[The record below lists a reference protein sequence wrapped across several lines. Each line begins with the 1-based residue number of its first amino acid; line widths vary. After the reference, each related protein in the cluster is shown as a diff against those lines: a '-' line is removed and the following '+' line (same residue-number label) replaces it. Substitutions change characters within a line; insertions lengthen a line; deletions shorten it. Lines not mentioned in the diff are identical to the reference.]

1 MADKP
6 SRASSRNTPLS
17 RLLNTGVRQKS
28 AQPQKESCSGLGNRS
43 SESYF
48 DVTAKQGTGSCG
60 QNSVIGAVSL
70 VPDHVP
76 PLQSGESVTPHL
88 IVTEPLTSTPVNTP
102 PEKSKSLLDILS
114 CKQAKPLNWQYSEP
128 NSADSSP
135 LSSPKPTRRSRS
147 ATPSNKNRFR
157 SPLLGLSSLR
167 PKKGSQLSLEWDN
180 FSSDPSYFGK
190 IPIVATPSPSLASSS
205 ESVYQLFTPTSVIMA
220 VKRCSKCHKFIS
232 GAPTSELEHTGVFG
246 PECQGA
252 HHPDSCSYMSK
263 ENSPCSFYANLSPRH
278 NESQILHGAA
288 TNPISPE
295 LIQKNQELLL
305 LMNRIDNLIRMFPVE
320 LMTLDRLKSYEPEL
334 EKIRDK
340 YSEFSDK
347 VVMFTLTFATSR
359 NFIVTAD
366 GTAMNIEYWQGKEL
380 SIGQKMTDHQII
392 IRNRA
397 SELQSAKSMSEYER
411 KEIEMKERE
420 LKLKEEQLNLMKQS
434 QTRSEKAEK
443 EKANALAQSKYDE
456 ILTLSIELDEF
467 LDKTVDWS
475 KASRSDVVTAMK
487 SLDKW
492 DAKFAD
498 LNKAHRDFVMAT
510 SIYSLPEESQKVED
524 IIEETTEKYKR
535 VITDIQTEDKN
546 RELYSLAGTNKEQV
560 KLPKFGGSASED
572 FATFKAKLLLAFE
585 KNMVPVSD
593 KIEKLRTCLTG
604 PALALVPEK
613 SSDFAKALET
623 LADAFGNPERVL
635 SVRIGELKKVGKCLL
650 P

>member
-1 MADKP
+1 M
-6 SRASSRNTPLS
+6 
-17 RLLNTGVRQKS
+17 
-28 AQPQKESCSGLGNRS
+28 
-43 SESYF
+43 
-48 DVTAKQGTGSCG
+48 
-60 QNSVIGAVSL
+60 IGAISL

-76 PLQSGESVTPHL
+76 PPQSGESVTPHL
-88 IVTEPLTSTPVNTP
+88 IVTGPSTSTPVNTP
-102 PEKSKSLLDILS
+102 PEKSSSLLDILS

-232 GAPTSELEHTGVFG
+232 GAPTPELEHTGVFG

-252 HHPDSCSYMSK
+252 HHPDPCSYMSK

-305 LMNRIDNLIRMFPVE
+305 SMNRIDNLIRMFPVE
-320 LMTLDRLKSYEPEL
+320 LMTLDRLRSYEPEL

-347 VVMFTLTFATSR
+347 VVMFAFTFATTS
-359 NFIVTAD
+359 NFVVTAD
-366 GTAMNIEYWQGKEL
+366 GTAMNIEYWQGKEF
-380 SIGQKMTDHQII
+380 SIGQKMTDHQVL

-420 LKLKEEQLNLMKQS
+420 LKLKEEQLSLMKQS

-475 KASRSDVVTAMK
+475 KASRSDVVTA
-487 SLDKW
+487 
-492 DAKFAD
+492 
-498 LNKAHRDFVMAT
+498 
-510 SIYSLPEESQKVED
+510 ES
-524 IIEETTEKYKR
+524 
-535 VITDIQTEDKN
+535 
-546 RELYSLAGTNKEQV
+546 
-560 KLPKFGGSASED
+560 
-572 FATFKAKLLLAFE
+572 
-585 KNMVPVSD
+585 
-593 KIEKLRTCLTG
+593 
-604 PALALVPEK
+604 
-613 SSDFAKALET
+613 
-623 LADAFGNPERVL
+623 
-635 SVRIGELKKVGKCLL
+635 
-650 P
+650 